1 MSEKLSLETPIEKI
15 AHVGTRSAPKLK
27 KLGITTVRDLLYH
40 FPTRYEDFR
49 EARAIADIHE
59 VGEVVTV
66 RGVVIR
72 NNSTIG
78 YFKRRLAI
86 TNIVIEDETGTL
98 RAVWFGQ
105 PYMERQLPIG
115 TAVSLA
121 GKITRDAKGLY
132 LTNPAYEK
140 QQLTVED
147 LRHTGRYVPK
157 YAETEGI
164 TSKYIRFLLQPLL
177 KDIHQITDPLPEH
190 ILDKYDLPNLGDAI
204 KGIHFPELL
213 PEADKARERFALE
226 ELLMFQIKAL
236 LDRKHVQSLKANRA
250 PFNPDVT
257 AQFVKSLPYQLTDD
271 QRVSAYEILQD
282 LDKDYPM
289 NRLLNGDVGSGKTA
303 VSMIAVHQVASSG
316 KISVLMAP
324 TEILARQHYNTAQQL
339 YKNSPIKIAL
349 LTGSEA
355 RQFPTDEITEE
366 KISKKLMQDKISNGE
381 YDLIIGTHAVIQKDV
396 KIPNLAL
403 VIIDE
408 QHRFGVSQRMHLL
421 KGGNQKSKPV
431 PHLLSMTATPIPR
444 TLAMTIYGDLDVS
457 LIKQKPK
464 GRQRII
470 TKVVSAEERRKAYK
484 FIDDQIK
491 KGRQIFVICP
501 RIDVQ
506 EKENEEGKKQPSLT
520 QLMWSEVRAVTE
532 EYQNLATKIFPQH
545 RVVMLHGK
553 MRPAEKD
560 KIMSD
565 FKDGKYDILVST
577 SVIEVGVDVPNA
589 SIMIIESSDRFGLA
603 QLHQFR
609 GRVGRGEHQSY
620 CFLFTTG
627 DVEASQRLKSLEEI
641 DSGFEL
647 AEIDMKLRG
656 PGEFTGVKQSG
667 MPDLVMASLSNVEL
681 IQKARNEAKD
691 ILKSDPSL
699 DQHPH
704 IKSRVELAQK
714 TIHYE

>member
-1 MSEKLSLETPIEKI
+1 MKEPITLDTLIEKI
-15 AHVGTRSAPKLK
+15 PHVGIRSAPKLK
-27 KLGITTVRDLLYH
+27 KLGIATVRDLLYH
-40 FPTRYEDFR
+40 FPSRYEDFR
-49 EARAIADIHE
+49 ETRAIADVKE
-59 VGEVVTV
+59 VGEVVSV

-72 NNSTIG
+72 NSSTIG
-78 YFKRRLAI
+78 YFRRRLAI
-86 TNIVIEDETGTL
+86 TNIVVEDETGTL
-98 RAVWFGQ
+98 RVVWFGQ
-105 PYMERQLPIG
+105 PYIEKQLPIG

-121 GKITRDAKGLY
+121 GKVSRDAKGLY

-157 YAETEGI
+157 YPETEGV
-164 TSKYIRFLLQPLL
+164 TSKYIRFLIQPIL
-177 KDIHQITDPLPEH
+177 KEIKNIADPLPED
-190 ILDKYDLPNLGDAI
+190 ILDRNDLPSLADAL
-204 KGIHFPELL
+204 KGMHFPELL
-213 PEADKARERFALE
+213 PEAEKARERFAIE
-226 ELLMFQIKAL
+226 ELIMFQIRAL
-236 LDRKHVQSLKANRA
+236 LDRKHLQSLNA
-250 PFNPDVT
+250 PRLTFDADAV
-257 AQFVKSLPYQLTDD
+257 AKFVKNLPYQLTDD
-271 QRVSAYEILQD
+271 QRVAAFEILQD

-303 VSMIAVHQVASSG
+303 VALVSAYQVALSSH
-316 KISVLMAP
+316 ISVLMAP
-324 TEILARQHYNTAQQL
+324 TEILARQHFDTARLL
-339 YKNSPIKIAL
+339 YKNTKLKVAL

-355 RQFPTDEITEE
+355 RQFPIDEITEE
-366 KISKKLMQDKISNGE
+366 KVTKKMMQDKIAEGE
-381 YDLIIGTHAVIQKDV
+381 FDIIIGTHAVIQKDV
-396 KIPNLAL
+396 KIPRLGL

-408 QHRFGVSQRMHLL
+408 QHRFGVSQRMQLL
-421 KGGNQKSKPV
+421 KGRGEKRAI

-464 GRQRII
+464 GRQKII
-470 TKVVSAEERRKAYK
+470 TKVVSAEERKKAYK
-484 FIDDQIK
+484 FVDEQIK
-491 KGRQIFVICP
+491 KGRQVFVICP

-506 EKENEEGKKQPSLT
+506 EKEDEEGAKKQSLT

-532 EYQNLATKIFPQH
+532 EYQNLSTKIFPQH

-553 MRPAEKD
+553 MRPVEKD
-560 KIMSD
+560 AIMRD

-589 SIMIIESSDRFGLA
+589 SLMIIESSDRFGLA

-620 CFLFTTG
+620 CLLFTTS
-627 DVEASQRLKSLEEI
+627 DQEASQRLKSLEEI

-647 AEIDMKLRG
+647 AEMDMKLRG

-667 MPDLVMASLSNVEL
+667 MPDLVMASLANVEL
-681 IQKARNEAKD
+681 IQKARNEAKF
-691 ILKSDPSL
+691 LLNKDPSL
-699 DQHPH
+699 EKYPL
-704 IKSRVELAQK
+704 IKKRVELAVK

>member
-1 MSEKLSLETPIEKI
+1 MKEPITLDTLIEKI
-15 AHVGTRSAPKLK
+15 PHVGTRSAPKLK
-27 KLGITTVRDLLYH
+27 KLGIATVRDLLYH
-40 FPTRYEDFR
+40 FPSRYEDFR
-49 EARAIADIHE
+49 ETRAISDVKE
-59 VGEVVTV
+59 VGEVVSV

-72 NNSTIG
+72 NSSTIG
-78 YFKRRLAI
+78 YFRRRLAI
-86 TNIVIEDETGTL
+86 TNIVVEDETGTL
-98 RAVWFGQ
+98 RVVWFGQ
-105 PYMERQLPIG
+105 PYIEKQLPIG

-121 GKITRDAKGLY
+121 GKVSRDAKGLY

-157 YAETEGI
+157 YPETEGV
-164 TSKYIRFLLQPLL
+164 TSKYIRFLIQPIL
-177 KDIHQITDPLPEH
+177 KEIKNVIDPLPEY
-190 ILDKYDLPNLGDAI
+190 ILDRNDLPSLADAL
-204 KGIHFPELL
+204 KGMHFPEIL
-213 PEADKARERFALE
+213 PEAEKARERFAIE
-226 ELLMFQIKAL
+226 ELIMFQIRAL
-236 LDRKHVQSLKANRA
+236 LDRKHIQSLNA
-250 PFNPDVT
+250 PRLAFNAD
-257 AQFVKSLPYQLTDD
+257 AIAKFVKNLPYQLTDD
-271 QRVSAYEILQD
+271 QRVAAFEILQD

-303 VSMIAVHQVASSG
+303 VALVSAYQVALSSH
-316 KISVLMAP
+316 ISVLMAP
-324 TEILARQHYNTAQQL
+324 TEILARQHFDTARLL
-339 YKNSPIKIAL
+339 YKNTKLKVAL

-366 KISKKLMQDKISNGE
+366 KITKKMMQDKIAEGE
-381 YDLIIGTHAVIQKDV
+381 FDIIIGTHAVIQKDV
-396 KIPNLAL
+396 KIPRLGL

-408 QHRFGVSQRMHLL
+408 QHRFGVSQRMQLL
-421 KGGNQKSKPV
+421 KGRGEKRAI

-464 GRQRII
+464 GRQKII
-470 TKVVSAEERRKAYK
+470 TKVVSAEERKKAYK
-484 FIDDQIK
+484 FVDEQIK
-491 KGRQIFVICP
+491 KGRQVFVICP

-506 EKENEEGKKQPSLT
+506 EKEDEEGAKKQSLT

-532 EYQNLATKIFPQH
+532 EYQNLSTKIFPQH

-553 MRPAEKD
+553 MRPVEKD
-560 KIMSD
+560 AIMRD

-589 SIMIIESSDRFGLA
+589 SLMIIESSDRFGLA

-620 CFLFTTG
+620 CLLFTTS
-627 DVEASQRLKSLEEI
+627 DQEASQRLKSLEEI

-647 AEIDMKLRG
+647 AEMDMKLRG

-667 MPDLVMASLSNVEL
+667 MPDLVMASLANVEL
-681 IQKARNEAKD
+681 IQKARNEAKF
-691 ILKSDPSL
+691 LLNKDPSL
-699 DQHPH
+699 EKYPL
-704 IKSRVELAQK
+704 IKKRVELAAK

>member
-1 MSEKLSLETPIEKI
+1 MSTIKAEINLETPIEKI

-27 KLGITTVRDLLYH
+27 KLGIATVRDLLYH
-40 FPTRYEDFR
+40 FPAKYEDFR
-49 EARAIADIHE
+49 EAKAIADIHE
-59 VGEVVTV
+59 VGEVVTI

-72 NNSTIG
+72 SSSTIG

-86 TNIVIEDETGTL
+86 TNIVVEDETGTM
-98 RAVWFGQ
+98 RVVWFGQ
-105 PYMERQLPIG
+105 PYIEKQLPIG

-157 YAETEGI
+157 YPETEGI
-164 TSKYIRFLLQPLL
+164 SSKYIRFLLQPIL
-177 KDIHQITDPLPEH
+177 KELKHIPDPLPEY
-190 ILDKYDLPNLGDAI
+190 ILDKYDLPSLTDALH
-204 KGIHFPELL
+204 GIHFPELL

-226 ELLMFQIKAL
+226 ELIMFQIRAL
-236 LDRKHVQSLKANRA
+236 LDRKHIQTLNATRINFEAESVAK
-250 PFNPDVT
+250 
-257 AQFVKSLPYQLTDD
+257 FVKSLPYQLTDD
-271 QRVSAYEILQD
+271 QRVATYEILQD
-282 LDKDYPM
+282 LDKKYPM

-303 VSMIAVHQVASSG
+303 VALIAVHQVALANRTSAM
-316 KISVLMAP
+316 MAP
-324 TEILARQHYNTAQQL
+324 TEILARQHFNTARLL
-339 YKNSPIKIAL
+339 YKDTDIKVAL

-366 KISKKLMQDKISNGE
+366 KITKKMMQEKISKGE

-396 KIPNLAL
+396 KIPNLSL

-421 KGGNQKSKPV
+421 KGSGAKNRAV

-464 GRQRII
+464 GRQKII
-470 TKVVSAEERRKAYK
+470 TKVVSAEDRKKAYK
-484 FIDDQIK
+484 FIDGHIK
-491 KGRQIFVICP
+491 QGRQVFVICP
-501 RIDVQ
+501 RIESQ
-506 EKENEEGKKQPSLT
+506 EKKEDEKQSLT

-532 EYQNLATKIFPQH
+532 EYQNLSTKIFPNH

-553 MRPAEKD
+553 MRPAEKEQ
-560 KIMSD
+560 IMSD

-609 GRVGRGEHQSY
+609 GRVGRGEHQSH
-620 CFLFTTG
+620 CFLFMTG
-627 DVEASQRLKSLEEI
+627 DDEASKRLKSLEEI

-647 AEIDMKLRG
+647 AEIDMKIRG

-681 IQKARNEAKD
+681 IQKARNEAKE
-691 ILKSDPSL
+691 LLNYDPTL
-699 DQHPH
+699 EKFPL
-704 IKSRVELAQK
+704 IKKRVELAAK